1 MIVLGCSAP
10 KETDDDVAVPRC
22 AGRTRRTEEQCSF
35 RPKAGS
41 SFCERHARQFREKG
55 GLDPEFTYD
64 GPSSSSPT
72 ASFSLRR
79 RRSKEVMNVGDS
91 MSTRERRSLTKAKD
105 LFNDILNAGM
115 LRGKGNFWLTLVP
128 LIQLFLLNL
137 SYVVLLLIACEIRNI
152 ILGLCYKVMA
162 QWAFQYIDRSLSF
175 VFLYCYVK
183 LSLMNCMAWCL
194 QL

>member
-1 MIVLGCSAP
+1 MLGCTAP

-55 GLDPEFTYD
+55 GMDPEFTYD

-79 RRSKEVMNVGDS
+79 RRSKEVMNVGES
-91 MSTRERRSLTKAKD
+91 MSTRERKILTKAKD

-115 LRGKGNFWLTLVP
+115 YRGKGNLITLVP
-128 LIQLFLLNL
+128 VIQLFLLD
-137 SYVVLLLIACEIRNI
+137 
-152 ILGLCYKVMA
+152 G
-162 QWAFQYIDRSLSF
+162 SF
-175 VFLYCYVK
+175 VRK
-183 LSLMNCMAWCL
+183 SNSLVML
-194 QL
+194 HGD